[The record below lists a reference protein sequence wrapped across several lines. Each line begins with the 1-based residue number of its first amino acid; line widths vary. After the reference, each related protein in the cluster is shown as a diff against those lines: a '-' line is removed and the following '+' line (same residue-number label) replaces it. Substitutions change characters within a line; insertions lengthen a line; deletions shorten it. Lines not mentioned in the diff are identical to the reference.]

1 MTGNPSLPIAIEV
14 QLPTLLAVSTL
25 VDDAAVQ
32 AALLQCVTRRSPLVE
47 SQWLMTARPS
57 VPMAIQV

>member
-1 MTGNPSLPIAIEV
+1 M
-14 QLPTLLAVSTL
+14 PTALAVSAL
-25 VDDAAVQ
+25 AEVAAVQ
-32 AALLQCVTRRSPLVE
+32 ATLLQCVTRRSPLVE